1 MARASKTV
9 LNGGGDGP
17 CHDGSAEGG
26 AVAALAVASSL
37 PFHMVGLCETAPDP
51 HPFEARDLA
60 RGLVGLQRPPP
71 ARTPLGQGR
80 ASNTMLNGVSTA
92 TRIRP
97 KPPSR
102 TTASSRAGPAC
113 APSAAPTSCAMEA
126 GVQTIVEAA

>member
-1 MARASKTV
+1 MGLAISE
-9 LNGGGDGP
+9 L
-17 CHDGSAEGG
+17 DGSAEGG
-26 AVAALAVASSL
+26 VTAALAANSGL
-37 PFHMVGLCETAPDP
+37 PAHMVGLGGTAADLR
-51 HPFEARDLA
+51 PFEARDLA

-71 ARTPLGQGR
+71 ARAPLGQGR